1 MGQQGQSQAAGQ
13 IGMGNTFGN
22 AINTGIS
29 AYQNNAL
36 LEALQRRA

>member
-1 MGQQGQSQAAGQ
+1 MGST
-13 IGMGNTFGN
+13 IGN

-36 LEALQRRA
+36 LEALRRTA